1 MSLATPQRTKKQTT
15 VFKILAFQGI
25 YENERRNVCLKAWC
39 GFFFFFFSEQGA
51 WLILEIV
58 QLPESVFVSH
68 NVWHPG
74 PEKEPKSSAI
84 L

>member
-39 GFFFFFFSEQGA
+39 VVFFFFSEQGA

>member
-15 VFKILAFQGI
+15 VFKILAFQAI
-25 YENERRNVCLKAWC
+25 CENERRNVCLKAWC
-39 GFFFFFFSEQGA
+39 VFFFFFFSEQGA